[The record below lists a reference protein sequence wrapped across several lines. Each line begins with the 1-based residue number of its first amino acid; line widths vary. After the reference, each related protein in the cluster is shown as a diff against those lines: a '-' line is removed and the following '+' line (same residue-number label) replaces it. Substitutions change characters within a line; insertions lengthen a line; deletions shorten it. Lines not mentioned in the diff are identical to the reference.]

1 MTARVLVVDDI
12 LSNVKLLEAKLTAEY
27 FEVVTAFNGAEC
39 LARIEEGIPDIVL
52 LDVMMPGMDG
62 FEVCRRIKSNPRTAH
77 LPVVM
82 VTALDQ
88 PSDRVAGLEAG
99 ADDFLT
105 KPVDDAALFARVRS
119 LVRLKMMTD
128 ELRMREATGQSMG
141 LVDPAQTLIDA
152 APSGRILAIEDRPES
167 ATWLAGALQPQHE
180 VSTVDTFE
188 EALVRVRGGD
198 YDLVI
203 VSLGMRGFD
212 GLRLCSQLRSL
223 PEGRNVPILVVVSD
237 GDRRKLNQ
245 ALEMGV
251 NDYLARP
258 VDKNELVARVRTQ
271 LRKKRYADRLRHNV
285 QLSLEMAIT
294 DQLTG
299 LHNRRYMSRHLDN
312 LISSAKRTAKPLA
325 FLILDIDYFK
335 SVNDGYGHDIG
346 DEVLKEFANRI
357 AANVRGIDL
366 ACRYGGEE
374 FVVVM
379 PDTDMAFAYSV
390 AERLRKS
397 IEFDTGRDQPPT
409 WQGQHHHQ
417 HRHRVVGRQHGH
429 RRSATSS
436 RRSGP
441 LQRQAR
447 RPQPRR
453 GRRGLASVFRLCQ
466 LDRLVDHPYEDFR
479 LARAGDHVAVLEDEG
494 RHARDPHLVCEM
506 VFVLDGVLVGIL
518 RKQLAELVPDACRHP
533 QQSPS
538 ARCDRRYCGP
548 ARSRR
553 RTIARPA
560 RPARRCRRPIG

>member
-27 FEVVTAFNGAEC
+27 FDVVTAFNGLEC
-39 LARIEEGIPDIVL
+39 LARISETAPDIVL

-62 FEVCRRIKSNPRTAH
+62 FEVCRRIKANPKTAH
-77 LPVVM
+77 VPVVM

-128 ELRMREATGQSMG
+128 ELRMRENTGQGMG
-141 LVDPAQTLIDA
+141 LIDPAEAMTDNNQ
-152 APSGRILAIEDRPES
+152 SGRILVIEDRAES
-167 ATWLAGALQPQHE
+167 AAWFSAALQPMHG
-180 VSTVDTFE
+180 VSSVDTFE
-188 EALVRVRGGD
+188 EAMVRVKGGD
-198 YDLVI
+198 PDLVV
-203 VSLGMRGFD
+203 VSLGMRSFD

-237 GDRRKLNQ
+237 GDRRKLTQ

-251 NDYLARP
+251 NDYLTRP

-312 LISSAKRTAKPLA
+312 LVETAKKTGKPIA
-325 FLILDIDYFK
+325 FVIMDIDYFK
-335 SVNDGYGHDIG
+335 AVNDTYGHDIG
-346 DEVLKEFANRI
+346 DEVLKEFAGRI

-379 PDTDMAFAYSV
+379 PDTDINFAMQVS
-390 AERLRKS
+390 ERLRKS
-397 IEFDTGRDQPPT
+397 IETTPFPISRDPKTLNLTISIGIAGSEGESDSAGALLHRADQALYRAKRTGRNK
-409 WQGQHHHQ
+409 
-417 HRHRVVGRQHGH
+417 VV
-429 RRSATSS
+429 A
-436 RRSGP
+436 
-441 LQRQAR
+441 
-447 RPQPRR
+447 
-453 GRRGLASVFRLCQ
+453 
-466 LDRLVDHPYEDFR
+466 
-479 LARAGDHVAVLEDEG
+479 
-494 RHARDPHLVCEM
+494 
-506 VFVLDGVLVGIL
+506 
-518 RKQLAELVPDACRHP
+518 DA
-533 QQSPS
+533 
-538 ARCDRRYCGP
+538 A
-548 ARSRR
+548 
-553 RTIARPA
+553 
-560 RPARRCRRPIG
+560 

>member
-27 FEVVTAFNGAEC
+27 FEVVSAFNGLEC
-39 LARIEEGIPDIVL
+39 LKKIEEATPDIVL

-62 FEVCRRIKSNPRTAH
+62 FEVCRRIKGNPKTAH
-77 LPVVM
+77 IPVVM

-88 PSDRVAGLEAG
+88 PSDRVAGLDAG

-105 KPVDDAALFARVRS
+105 KPVDDAALFSRVRS

-128 ELRMREATGQSMG
+128 ELRMRETTGQSMG
-141 LVDPAQTLIDA
+141 LIDPATTLMDA
-152 APSGRILAIEDRPES
+152 NPTGRMLIIEDRPES
-167 ATWLAGALQPQHE
+167 VAWFAQALQPGGHE
-180 VSTVDTFE
+180 VASVDTFE
-188 EALVRVRGGD
+188 EALVRVKGGD
-198 YDLVI
+198 YDLIV

-223 PEGRNVPILVVVSD
+223 PEGRNVPILVVVTD

-251 NDYLARP
+251 NDYLTRP

-271 LRKKRYADRLRHNV
+271 LRKKRYQDRLRHNV

-312 LISSAKRTAKPLA
+312 LVSQATRNGKPLS

-335 SVNDGYGHDIG
+335 AVNDQHGHDIG
-346 DEVLKEFANRI
+346 DEVLREFASRI
-357 AANVRGIDL
+357 SANVRGIDL

-379 PDTDMAFAYSV
+379 PDTDMALAFSI

-397 IEFDTGRDQPPT
+397 IETTPIAISRAPGKLGITISIGIAATIGTGDNTEALLHRADQALYSAKRS
-409 WQGQHHHQ
+409 G
-417 HRHRVVGRQHGH
+417 RNRVVT
-429 RRSATSS
+429 A
-436 RRSGP
+436 
-441 LQRQAR
+441 A
-447 RPQPRR
+447 
-453 GRRGLASVFRLCQ
+453 A
-466 LDRLVDHPYEDFR
+466 
-479 LARAGDHVAVLEDEG
+479 A
-494 RHARDPHLVCEM
+494 
-506 VFVLDGVLVGIL
+506 
-518 RKQLAELVPDACRHP
+518 
-533 QQSPS
+533 
-538 ARCDRRYCGP
+538 
-548 ARSRR
+548 
-553 RTIARPA
+553 
-560 RPARRCRRPIG
+560 

>member
-12 LSNVKLLEAKLTAEY
+12 LSNVKLLEAKLTSEY
-27 FEVVTAFNGAEC
+27 FEVVTAYSGLEA
-39 LARIEEGIPDIVL
+39 LAKMDESEPDIVL

-62 FEVCRRIKSNPRTAH
+62 FEVCRRIKANPKTAH
-77 LPVVM
+77 VPVVM

-128 ELRMREATGQSMG
+128 ELRMRETTGQSMG
-141 LVDPAQTLIDA
+141 LLDPASTLIEA
-152 APSGRILAIEDRPES
+152 GISGRILIIEDRPES
-167 ATWLAGALQPQHE
+167 VAWFSSALQPANE
-180 VSTVDTFE
+180 VSAVDTFE

-198 YDLVI
+198 YDLIV

-245 ALEMGV
+245 ALEMGG

-271 LRKKRYADRLRHNV
+271 LRKKLYADRLRHNV

-299 LHNRRYMSRHLDN
+299 LHNRRYMGRHLDN
-312 LISSAKRTAKPLA
+312 LLVQARKSGKPLA
-325 FLILDIDYFK
+325 FVIMDIDFFK
-335 SVNDGYGHDIG
+335 LVNDTHGHDIG
-346 DEVLKEFANRI
+346 DEVLREFSRRI

-379 PDTDMAFAYSV
+379 PDTDIAYAYAV

-397 IEFDTGRDQPPT
+397 IETTPIEISRAPGKVSITISIGISESENDNDSAEDLLYRADQALYRAKKTGRN
-409 WQGQHHHQ
+409 
-417 HRHRVVGRQHGH
+417 RVV
-429 RRSATSS
+429 A
-436 RRSGP
+436 
-441 LQRQAR
+441 
-447 RPQPRR
+447 
-453 GRRGLASVFRLCQ
+453 
-466 LDRLVDHPYEDFR
+466 
-479 LARAGDHVAVLEDEG
+479 
-494 RHARDPHLVCEM
+494 
-506 VFVLDGVLVGIL
+506 
-518 RKQLAELVPDACRHP
+518 DA
-533 QQSPS
+533 
-538 ARCDRRYCGP
+538 A
-548 ARSRR
+548 
-553 RTIARPA
+553 
-560 RPARRCRRPIG
+560 

>member
-27 FEVVTAFNGAEC
+27 FEVVSAYNGLEA
-39 LARIEEGIPDIVL
+39 LAKIEESIPDIVL

-62 FEVCRRIKSNPRTAH
+62 FEVCRRIKSNPKTAH

-88 PSDRVAGLEAG
+88 PADRVAGLEAG

-128 ELRMREATGQSMG
+128 ELRLRETTGQSMG
-141 LVDPAQTLIDA
+141 LIDPAETLTDA
-152 APSGRILAIEDRPES
+152 APSGRILIIEDRPETVAWFS
-167 ATWLAGALQPQHE
+167 DALKPNNE
-180 VSTVDTFE
+180 VSSADTFE

-198 YDLVI
+198 FDLIV

-237 GDRRKLNQ
+237 GDRRKLTQ

-251 NDYLARP
+251 NDYLTRP
-258 VDKNELVARVRTQ
+258 VDKNELLARVRTQ

-299 LHNRRYMSRHLDN
+299 LHNRRYMSRHLDT
-312 LISSAKRTAKPLA
+312 LVSGARKSGKPLA
-325 FLILDIDYFK
+325 FLIMDIDYFK
-335 SVNDGYGHDIG
+335 SVNDTYGHDIG

-379 PDTDMAFAYSV
+379 PETDMSFAYAV

-397 IEFDTGRDQPPT
+397 VEQTPVPISREPNTLNITISIGIAGSEGDADTADKLLHRADQALYRAKRSGRN
-409 WQGQHHHQ
+409 
-417 HRHRVVGRQHGH
+417 RVV
-429 RRSATSS
+429 A
-436 RRSGP
+436 
-441 LQRQAR
+441 
-447 RPQPRR
+447 
-453 GRRGLASVFRLCQ
+453 
-466 LDRLVDHPYEDFR
+466 
-479 LARAGDHVAVLEDEG
+479 
-494 RHARDPHLVCEM
+494 
-506 VFVLDGVLVGIL
+506 
-518 RKQLAELVPDACRHP
+518 DA
-533 QQSPS
+533 
-538 ARCDRRYCGP
+538 A
-548 ARSRR
+548 
-553 RTIARPA
+553 
-560 RPARRCRRPIG
+560 